1 MPREG
6 LLNTRLTIFSRLYL
20 ELLNAL
26 PDRSFQMLLEP
37 FIHSLSLKGKRKT
50 ECQNPEPRTV
60 NAEQFS

>member
-1 MPREG
+1 
-6 LLNTRLTIFSRLYL
+6 
-20 ELLNAL
+20 
-26 PDRSFQMLLEP
+26 MLLEP